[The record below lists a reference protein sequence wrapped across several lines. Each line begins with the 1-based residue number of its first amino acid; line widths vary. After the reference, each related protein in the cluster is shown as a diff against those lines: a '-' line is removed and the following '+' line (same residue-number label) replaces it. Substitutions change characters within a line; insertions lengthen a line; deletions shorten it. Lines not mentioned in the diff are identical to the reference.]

1 MTRGAPDTGEGGS
14 VGAAFRSCP
23 RQVQVL
29 RVPRLGIMD
38 HRVRADHQILNA
50 LSVQYAEQ
58 IFEVW
63 IRWHDGS

>member
-1 MTRGAPDTGEGGS
+1 
-14 VGAAFRSCP
+14 
-23 RQVQVL
+23 
-29 RVPRLGIMD
+29 MD